1 MKRVS
6 NRSARASIERRE
18 EFQSHTGNFR
28 GEAHEPGRYVYTG
41 HLSGRLRTTDT
52 VGQAD
57 YIVFSYST
65 PIGWHIPGEG
75 WIIPPVSYSSS
86 TGRHMSYV
94 RQAVWDEMSPRQL
107 RDPWSLGCSGKAADI
122 LSAIRY
128 GHSYTR
134 QKGERMAPLVA
145 VVATGEAEWVS
156 PLIQPDTIRPV
167 KGD

>member
-6 NRSARASIERRE
+6 NIHARPFIARRE
-18 EFQSHTGNFR
+18 EFKGSNFYGENHTPGQYASR
-28 GEAHEPGRYVYTG
+28 GRMPACGMKTLDTIEEADFIVY
-41 HLSGRLRTTDT
+41 
-52 VGQAD
+52 
-57 YIVFSYST
+57 SYWT
-65 PIGWHIPGEG
+65 PIAWHIPGEG

>member
-75 WIIPPVSYSSS
+75 WIIPPASYSVTTSNHQ
-86 TGRHMSYV
+86 GIV
-94 RQAVWDEMSPRQL
+94 RWAASGNMSPRNL
-107 RDPWSLGCSGKAADI
+107 PDSWALGCTGKAADI
-122 LSAIRY
+122 LQAVRY
-128 GHSYTR
+128 GNSWTR
-134 QKGERMAPLVA
+134 EKGERIMPLA
-145 VVATGEAEWVS
+145 RVVSTGEAAWD
-156 PLIQPDTIRPV
+156 PNDPNTIHPT
-167 KGD
+167 KEA